1 MKLRLPGAPLG
12 WQGDVTVIDPQ
23 DVFAFASAAEGTA
36 MGKQAPVVSDVEME
50 ETNDAWPVQTAPA
63 AVFGWYST
71 FTIGSDAGVT
81 YGVAEMTH
89 IAMAEPVPPGA
100 ATQPPVAPRRGCIRG

>member
-1 MKLRLPGAPLG
+1 MKLRLPGAPLD
-12 WQGDVTVIDPQ
+12 WQGEVIVIDPQ
-23 DVFAFASAAEGTA
+23 DAFVNALEGTG
-36 MGKQAPVVSDVEME
+36 MGRQAPVVSDVEME
-50 ETNDAWPVQTAPA
+50 ETYDAWPVQTAPA
-63 AVFGWYST
+63 AVPGWYSK

-100 ATQPPVAPRRGCIRG
+100 ATQPPVAPRRGFI